1 MTGNDANE
9 FQTAQDI
16 KTLAMSDLAH
26 FGLNELAYVKP
37 VTYSGQAAF
46 AIHGADGSELAVA
59 ADHATAVAMIQQND
73 MQALSL
79 H

>member
-9 FQTAQDI
+9 IQTQEDVKAA
-16 KTLAMSDLAH
+16 AMNDLAH
-26 FGLNELAYVKP
+26 FGLNEIAYVKP
-37 VTYSGQAAF
+37 VTYGGNAAF
-46 AIHGADGSELAVA
+46 AIHGADGSQLAVTE
-59 ADHATAVAMIQQND
+59 DEATAVAMIHQND